1 MRLIN
6 SIIISS
12 IAAILINHQA
22 SASIILSYSPLWSNG
37 GGVAGTCTFNIPTL
51 SPLSV
56 PRTLVVD
63 NHLPNDSVLYS
74 WGYSEFAPNFT
85 SYCQP
90 NGTSSS
96 SSSAR
101 FAIYMGG
108 PYTFPYPTNYQ
119 PTSIPGIGL
128 KYYMTMHYAG
138 VSPIGPGE
146 RPTEFAAG
154 TSAGWSVPP
163 AQLNIESQIMG
174 TMAVILYY
182 HATRISS
189 SGIYTVAYN
198 PTENMAG
205 FSIRAELVK
214 TGPVTYT
221 TTPLSPRGIT
231 YFEAIELNTR
241 NDVPAVLGSGGIT
254 IIPPACR
261 LQSPTDYTINLGRWA
276 HLGPGTSVPG
286 IGLPANGPS
295 IEIGLN
301 LECSGKVDNVYFRFE
316 DANAQPLAN
325 KNVSLYNNSG
335 NKIDGLEVEIL
346 YNGTHVNVDN
356 TTKTDI
362 GTQGTTRTI
371 PQDLAFYSQSNPPFS
386 ARFVQRSQILES
398 GNSYTGPVSG
408 KVNMFVTYQ

>member
-1 MRLIN
+1 MRLKN
-6 SIIISS
+6 SIVIFS
-12 IAAILINHQA
+12 IAVTLLSHQA
-22 SASIILSYSPLWSNG
+22 AASITFSYNPLWSII

-74 WGYSEFAPNFT
+74 WSYSEFAPNFT

-90 NGTSSS
+90 NGSALASSS
-96 SSSAR
+96 VR

-108 PYTFPYPTNYQ
+108 PYAYPYPTNYQ
-119 PTSIPGIGL
+119 PTNIPGIGL
-128 KYYMTMHYAG
+128 KYYTTMHYAG
-138 VSPIGPGE
+138 VNTITTSERSTEYAFGNSIGWF
-146 RPTEFAAG
+146 T
-154 TSAGWSVPP
+154 PP
-163 AQLNIESQIMG
+163 AQINIESQLTKDMS
-174 TMAVILYY
+174 VILYY
-182 HATRISS
+182 HTIRVSTSSLIS
-189 SGIYTVAYN
+189 AYN
-198 PTENMAG
+198 STENMAG

-214 TGPVTYT
+214 TGPITYT
-221 TTPLSPRGIT
+221 TTPLSPRGTT
-231 YFEAIELNTR
+231 YFKAIELNIS

-286 IGLPANGPS
+286 IGLPANGPP

-325 KNVSLYNNSG
+325 KNVSLYDSSG
-335 NKIDGLEVEIL
+335 NKIDGLEVEML
-346 YNGTHVNVDN
+346 YNGAHVNVDN

-362 GTQGTTRTI
+362 GTQGTTRTL
-371 PQDLAFYSQSNPPFS
+371 PADLAFYSQSTPPFS

-398 GNSYTGPVSG
+398 GHSYTGPVSG